1 MANAHLYN
9 GLEIETLHLH
19 VTFKSNNLYNTM
31 DTLLNYDNLYNTM
44 DTLLNYDKLYNT
56 LYQAHNM
63 LYTTPVKCWVLIN

>member
-31 DTLLNYDNLYNTM
+31 DTF
-44 DTLLNYDKLYNT
+44 LNYDKLYNT

-63 LYTTPVKCWVLIN
+63 LCTTPVKCWVLIN